1 MKGYQ
6 WDGDT
11 LDNNT
16 DINLGFQN
24 NSSIRKESD
33 PQSHVFIFVD
43 TYFPTLIKTGLKIVT
58 SVIKFAIFSNIFE
71 VLIYLH
77 IFIYDRTSESE
88 GVVSAMLSEKVR
100 IKRQRRKTINI
111 QMTII
116 SWLIE
121 FISGI
126 AILAMYFLFNE
137 ANIVTLFAMFNTF
150 VNFVIIPG
158 TYILHTEVFRTF
170 VVAQGWSLSIRRM
183 CHPTRV
189 SPLQDEEQNSDEHH
203 NDVPRPQAM
212 PQPIPTISGNIS
224 ARQKRTQRQNVII
237 EMKTLRET
245 L

>member
-1 MKGYQ
+1 M
-6 WDGDT
+6 
-11 LDNNT
+11 
-16 DINLGFQN
+16 
-24 NSSIRKESD
+24 
-33 PQSHVFIFVD
+33 
-43 TYFPTLIKTGLKIVT
+43 T
-58 SVIKFAIFSNIFE
+58 SVIKFTIFSNIFE
-71 VLIYLH
+71 GLIYLH
-77 IFIYDRTSESE
+77 IFIYDRKSKSE

-126 AILAMYFLFNE
+126 AILAMYFLFKE

-150 VNFVIIPG
+150 LNFVIIPG
-158 TYILHTEVFRTF
+158 TYILHTEVCRTL
-170 VVAQGWSLSIRRM
+170 VVAQGWSLTIIRM

-189 SPLQDEEQNSDEHH
+189 SPLQDEDQNSDEHH
-203 NDVPRPQAM
+203 NDVPPRQAM

-224 ARQKRTQRQNVII
+224 ARQNGTQRQNVII
-237 EMKTLRET
+237 EMKRLRET